1 MKYMGKIISFLLAIT
16 TITAITGCTKS
27 ETNSDINSDTS
38 IEIQAEMLSLKSADI
53 LMAADFSEIIC
64 TDKNGTNNLIFGK
77 LKSGKYSGY
86 IANDEFTE
94 NKTFYFNPQEDEI
107 VKNAALAL
115 YGKSA
120 VLTTLYNDTYIYI
133 FGNNGE
139 LEKTLELGEVISPDD
154 KFAEILC
161 CEDGYYINIDRSIL
175 AYIDSDGN
183 YKGNVNNIV
192 CIAFLSL

>member
-1 MKYMGKIISFLLAIT
+1 MKKIISCLLVFAT
-16 TITAITGCTKS
+16 VMCNTACTKS

-94 NKTFYFNPQEDEI
+94 NKTFYFNP
-107 VKNAALAL
+107 
-115 YGKSA
+115 
-120 VLTTLYNDTYIYI
+120 
-133 FGNNGE
+133 
-139 LEKTLELGEVISPDD
+139 
-154 KFAEILC
+154 
-161 CEDGYYINIDRSIL
+161 
-175 AYIDSDGN
+175 
-183 YKGNVNNIV
+183 
-192 CIAFLSL
+192 